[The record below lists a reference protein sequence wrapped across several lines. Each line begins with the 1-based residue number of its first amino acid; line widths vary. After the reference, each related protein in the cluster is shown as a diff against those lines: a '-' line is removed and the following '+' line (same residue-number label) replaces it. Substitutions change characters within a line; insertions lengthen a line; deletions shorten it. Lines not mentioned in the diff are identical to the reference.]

1 MWDGKRVSV
10 VLMTYAERESIRKV
24 IEGFLGTGVVDE
36 VLVVD
41 NNAQSGTAEEVGRT
55 PARLVRE
62 PLQGYGH
69 AIRRGLFEAE
79 GDLVV
84 LADPTAPF
92 SPRTS

>member
-41 NNAQSGTAEEVGRT
+41 NNAQSGTAEEMGRHRPGRSASRSRGTAT
-55 PARLVRE
+55 PSAAVSLRRR
-62 PLQGYGH
+62 
-69 AIRRGLFEAE
+69 AIWLCSQN
-79 GDLVV
+79 
-84 LADPTAPF
+84 PTAPF